1 MRPKY
6 RKDMDKSNGI
16 SVEAF
21 LRGVVI
27 LLVTTVVGVA
37 LWYFRDV
44 VVYILASAV
53 LAIIGR
59 PLVRY
64 VNSIR
69 IKRFRVPRWAAAALT
84 LVLMWM
90 IIGGLLSLIVPLVA
104 GRVYELSSLDLRSA
118 LSGVQVP
125 LEKLQSYI
133 ATLFVM
139 PETHFSIS
147 DIIVST
153 LREVLNYDTV
163 NTVISSIIDTGTSAV
178 IVVFSVSF
186 ITFFFLKEDGL
197 FTSMISALFPERY
210 AKNVDNAIDK
220 VSKLLTRYFT
230 GLVTES
236 LIIASVIAVV
246 LLLFGM
252 RSADACFIAVIM
264 GMLNV
269 IPYAGPAIGV
279 LVSIFIG
286 IVSPIEG
293 CTIAY
298 TLGVILSTICVVK
311 GIDDFVLQPTIYS
324 SRVSAH
330 PLEIFIV
337 ILMAGSVGGVVGLLV
352 AVPSYTVLRVF
363 AKEFFSEVSLV
374 RKLTKEI

>member
-1 MRPKY
+1 M
-6 RKDMDKSNGI
+6 SNNNQNNGLTLQT
-16 SVEAF
+16 F
-21 LRGVVI
+21 LRW
-27 LLVTTVVGVA
+27 VVGLTVA
-37 LWYFRDV
+37 TAVGALLWYFREV
-44 VVYILASAV
+44 VVYILVSAL

-59 PLVRY
+59 PFVGFLCKA
-64 VNSIR
+64 R
-69 IKRFRVPRWAAAALT
+69 IKKFSMPRWLAAAIT
-84 LVLMWM
+84 LVLLWVV
-90 IIGGLLSLIVPLVA
+90 IGGLLSLIIPLVA
-104 GRVYELSSLDLRSA
+104 GKIYELSSLDLRSA
-118 LSGVQVP
+118 LEGIEAP
-125 LEKLQSYI
+125 LERLQNSI
-133 ATLFVM
+133 STIFAL
-139 PETHFSIS
+139 PETHFSLS

-153 LREVLNYDTV
+153 LRQFLNYDTV
-163 NTVISSIIDTGTSAV
+163 NSVISSIINTGMSAV
-178 IVVFSVSF
+178 IVIFSVSF

-197 FTSMISALFPERY
+197 FSQMVSAIFPDKY
-210 AKNVDNAIDK
+210 AENVHRAIDK
-220 VSKLLTRYFT
+220 VSVLLSRYFT
-230 GLVTES
+230 GLLTES
-236 LIIASVIAVV
+236 LIISIIIAVV

-252 RSADACFIAVIM
+252 QVENACFIAVIM

-269 IPYAGPAIGV
+269 IPYAGPAVGV

-298 TLGVILSTICVVK
+298 TLAVILSTICVVK

-324 SRVSAH
+324 SKVSAH

-337 ILMAGSVGGVVGLLV
+337 ILMAGSVGGIVGLLV

>member
-1 MRPKY
+1 MNRIK
-6 RKDMDKSNGI
+6 GI
-16 SVEAF
+16 SVELF
-21 LRGVVI
+21 LRGLVV
-27 LLVTTVVGVA
+27 LLVTVVAGA
-37 LWYFRDV
+37 LLWYFRDV
-44 VVYILASAV
+44 VVYILVSAV

-59 PLVRY
+59 PLVRQ
-64 VNSIR
+64 VCRVR
-69 IKRFRVPRWAAAALT
+69 IKNFYIPRWVAAALT
-84 LVLMWM
+84 LVLMWLV
-90 IIGGLLSLIVPLVA
+90 IGGLLSLIVPLVA
-104 GRVYELSSLDLRSA
+104 GKVYELSSLDLRTA
-118 LSGVQVP
+118 LSGVQEP
-125 LEKLQSYI
+125 LERLQNYL
-133 ATLFVM
+133 ATMFVV
-139 PETHFSIS
+139 PESHFSIS
-147 DIIVST
+147 DIIVT
-153 LREVLNYDTV
+153 TIRQVLNYDTV
-163 NTVISSIIDTGTSAV
+163 NSVVSSVINTGTSAV

-197 FTSMISALFPERY
+197 FTSMVSALFPERY
-210 AKNVDNAIDK
+210 ASNVNNAINK
-220 VSKLLTRYFT
+220 VSTLLSRYFT
-230 GLVTES
+230 GLVIES
-236 LIIASVIAVV
+236 LIISLVIAVV

-252 RSADACFIAVIM
+252 KSADACFIAVIM

-286 IVSPIEG
+286 IVSPING

-298 TLGVILSTICVVK
+298 TLGVILSTIAVMK
-311 GIDDFVLQPTIYS
+311 GVDDFILQPTIYS